1 MTSSAVRSSAG
12 SRSNGG
18 EEAMDISCILKVN
31 GFAASLFE
39 VEDISKTLVDDTEGR
54 L

>member
-31 GFAASLFE
+31 GFAE